1 MATADIDDIYF
12 SSTAPDLKKRKIGVG
27 ADPFST
33 QYAMGMYDEDVTTPK
48 VGYDVPEIEEK
59 EQEIDVPGGAE
70 ALDTDIESAAM
81 LFTDQEKE
89 EERKKLSKYVDPLGI
104 QMQQLNRF
112 SDEASKI
119 RSEFTPARGIG
130 VSTTPSVSPV
140 GQGAADLGEL
150 GEEGVGEIPL
160 SGDVYTPETGIGTLV
175 GEAGEYA
182 WEEAGKPIWEE
193 AEDIFRDYFPKD
205 PLWTGWSKTGYGA
218 SLTGGGKMIPSAMGP
233 GAGRSAA
240 TMGSG
245 WIGGGGPGTTGG
257 WAGTGYGA
265 QAGAEAGAAGWG
277 TTAAKTIGQVAS
289 IYNIYKGVKEG
300 GQGYVDAAM
309 AASILATGGATAIPV
324 AIIQG
329 LRTLFGMRR
338 RGKPKFPFGGTD
350 FITEGNK
357 LKFQHPYGYN
367 GFNGGVARAG
377 AASVA
382 DYINTFV
389 DHFGDPTTGQGLQ
402 FNSGAWKRAIKND
415 PRLGRYDTMND
426 SGYADPSVLIRKMLE
441 APGVISGT
449 PTVNGVQ
456 ITDQGQYE
464 QAMKNFNEYYTKT
477 AMDRGGVA
485 NAQWLNTEKEPDM
498 FTEGWAGQYG
508 EVPDKIKF
516 SSRREIGR
524 TGPGGMIPGDPI
536 WEYYNRHETPVES
549 PYDVLYYNMM
559 GKFNRGEGGM
569 QY

>member
-12 SSTAPDLKKRKIGVG
+12 SSTAPDLKKRKIGVEG
-27 ADPFST
+27 DPFST

-48 VGYDVPEIEEK
+48 LGYDVPEIEEK

-81 LFTDQEKE
+81 LFTDEEKE
-89 EERKKLSKYVDPLGI
+89 EERKKLSKHVDSLGI

-130 VSTTPSVSPV
+130 VSTTPPVSPV

-160 SGDVYTPETGIGTLV
+160 SGDVYAPETGIETLV
-175 GEAGEYA
+175 GEAREYA
-182 WEEAGKPIWEE
+182 WDEVGKPIWEE
-193 AEDIFRDYFPKD
+193 AKDIYRDYFPKD
-205 PLWTGWSKTGYGA
+205 PWGSTAEGIYSGGWTGTGYG
-218 SLTGGGKMIPSAMGP
+218 SSVTGGGTMLPSAAAA

-240 TMGSG
+240 QIARG
-245 WIGGGGPGTTGG
+245 WE
-257 WAGTGYGA
+257 GTGYGA
-265 QAGAEAGAAGWG
+265 QAGAQAQAGAEAGAATWG
-277 TTAAKTIGQVAS
+277 STAAQRLGQVAS
-289 IYNIYKGVKEG
+289 IYNIYQGIKEG

-350 FITEGNK
+350 FKTEGNK

-389 DHFGDPTTGQGLQ
+389 DHFSDPATGQGLQ
-402 FNSGAWKRAIKND
+402 FSSSAWKNAVKND

-449 PTVNGVQ
+449 PTVNGVR

-485 NAQWLNTEKEPDM
+485 NAQWLNTKEEPNM
-498 FTEGWAGQYG
+498 FGENWAGQYG
-508 EVPDKIKF
+508 EVPDQIKY
-516 SSRREIGR
+516 RHR
-524 TGPGGMIPGDPI
+524 GDLIESKGFPFDDVYS
-536 WEYYNRHETPVES
+536 WHYTHEDVKS
-549 PYDVLYYNMM
+549 PYDTLYYNIT
-559 GKFNRGEGGM
+559 GKFNRGDGGM
-569 QY
+569 GY